1 LFRDEIIDID
11 FGAIDAFT
19 NSLNAHIEA
28 QQCGRAPPQKLEFP
42 SHILKSNH
50 ATFIDNQL
58 LLGDY
63 SINAGD
69 GSSGINVQLINPVNT
84 SSNSSGGV
92 GGGRGFSFNG
102 GGVAGGGGA
111 GGGGSSA
118 GIGYNFDNYS
128 GGFSRS
134 NSFGSIVDVQTQPT
148 YSTAKAASQSS
159 SNNNYGAANTSSS
172 HAAYY

>member
-1 LFRDEIIDID
+1 MPSKIKASDLFIDPFSPDLFRDEIIDID

-28 QQCGRAPPQKLEFP
+28 QQSGRAPPQKLEFP
-42 SHILKSNH
+42 SHILRSNH

-69 GSSGINVQLINPVNT
+69 GSSGINVQFINPTNSA
-84 SSNSSGGV
+84 SSTGASA
-92 GGGRGFSFNG
+92 GGR
-102 GGVAGGGGA
+102 VGA
-111 GGGGSSA
+111 
-118 GIGYNFDNYS
+118 GYNFDAYS

-134 NSFGSIVDVQTQPT
+134 NSFGSIIDVQTQPT
-148 YSTAKAASQSS
+148 YSTKAASQSS
-159 SNNNYGAANTSSS
+159 NNYATANQSTS